1 MAIKIYSYTIEKII
15 EGLRDNDITISEW
28 HRDAH
33 WRTDYI
39 ETYFYHIF
47 QNNQL
52 GAIIVSENNNS
63 NSRKYGDEF
72 GTNSNHYSEFL
83 IVDGNKRLH
92 AIVQSINDEIKNNR
106 LFFYKL
112 FGDDK
117 ERNPFKFFA
126 LNEKPSDGNWISVNL
141 LYKKFRKER
150 GNYNNVIKEI
160 NNDNSPIVS
169 ENLFKFY
176 YNFFYSKN
184 IALISISKEV
194 KETFKTVNEKGY
206 RLTLSEIFKHLFKS
220 LGSEFEKLVT
230 ETEKYLAIDKSVERK
245 CAFWEDQYKGT
256 FLSIISI
263 IFYIYHQ
270 GEQKDIY
277 KSNLYLDWLLNKAEK
292 IKSFFNYNLLIKVVE
307 KCFAI
312 MYITQIRIYEEPE
325 IAYFLYKELKEDI
338 NRNLKDMFVDY
349 VVHKFEHLFVTK
361 DDARIFAYMFTEEAA
376 KSESCKIVFSFPV
389 NLQTVFSFEKDSIY
403 DLSTNHPIKVQG
415 KSISFDKTLPW
426 NKFEENSIWQKK
438 EENFYRELTKY

>member
-1 MAIKIYSYTIEKII
+1 MYSYTIEKII

-28 HRDAH
+28 HRDAL

-52 GAIIVSENNNS
+52 GAIIVTENNNS
-63 NSRKYGDEF
+63 TSRKYGDEF

-92 AIVQSINDEIKNNR
+92 AIVQSINDEIKNKR

-117 ERNPFKFFA
+117 EKNPFKFFA
-126 LNEKPSDGNWISVNL
+126 LNEKPSNDNWISVNL
-141 LYKKFRKER
+141 LYKKFRKEIVY
-150 GNYNNVIKEI
+150 YNNVIKEI

-184 IALISISKEV
+184 ITLISIGKEE
-194 KETFKTVNEKGY
+194 KETFKSVNGKGN
-206 RLTLSEIFKHLFKS
+206 RLTKSGMLKYLFKS
-220 LGSEFEKLVT
+220 IGNQFEKFVT
-230 ETEKYLAIDKSVERK
+230 ETEKYLTIDIKRDSVYL
-245 CAFWEDQYKGT
+245 EDKFKGN

-263 IFYIYHQ
+263 IFYIYHN
-270 GEQKDIY
+270 GKEKEIFN
-277 KSNLYLDWLLNKAEK
+277 SNLYLDWLLNETENTE
-292 IKSFFNYNLLIKVVE
+292 SFFNYDLLIKVVE

-312 MYITQIRIYEEPE
+312 MYITPIRIYDEPE

-349 VVHKFEHLFVTK
+349 AVLKFEHLFVSK
-361 DDARIFAYMFTEEAA
+361 EDARIFAHIYTKYATELH
-376 KSESCKIVFSFPV
+376 KIEFRFPV
-389 NLQTVFSFEKDSIY
+389 NLQTVFSFGKDSIY
-403 DLSTNHPIKVQG
+403 DLSTNKKVQG

-426 NKFEENSIWQKK
+426 NAFEEKSKWAKK
-438 EENFYRELTKY
+438 EEDFYRELTKY